1 MAKED
6 HQRRGRLLISDCQLP
21 IGEGKANPPSLKVCR
36 GSFEKLVIGNW
47 QLTMPKGEIM
57 AEKKEF
63 RVQAKQREGRGKND
77 ARRAR
82 REGMVPITVYGG
94 GAETIA
100 AVAPARDL
108 AAILRS
114 ESARNT
120 IFTIEVEGVGES
132 EVMFHD
138 RQIDPVKGRLIH
150 ADLTRLVKG
159 QKIEVT
165 VPLHL
170 VGEPIGVK
178 ERQGVLEQIIREID
192 VRCEP
197 RDIPDSLDV
206 DVSNLDVHDTLHVS
220 DIQVSEGVEILTDA
234 EIVIA
239 TVGIVKEEEAPAPV
253 I

>member
-1 MAKED
+1 
-6 HQRRGRLLISDCQLP
+6 
-21 IGEGKANPPSLKVCR
+21 
-36 GSFEKLVIGNW
+36 
-47 QLTMPKGEIM
+47 M
-57 AEKKEF
+57 AEKKDF
-63 RVQAKQREGRGKND
+63 RVLAKQREGRGKND

-94 GAETIA
+94 GAETVA

-114 ESARNT
+114 ESGRNT
-120 IFTIEVEGVGES
+120 IFTIEVEGLGAS

-170 VGEPIGVK
+170 VGEPFGVK
-178 ERQGVLEQIIREID
+178 EKQGVLEQIVREID
-192 VRCEP
+192 IRCEP

-206 DVSNLDVHDTLHVS
+206 DVSNLDVHDVLHVS
-220 DIQVSEGVEILTDA
+220 DIKVGEGIEILTDA
-234 EIVIA
+234 ELVIE
-239 TVGIVKEEEAPAPV
+239 TIGIVKEEVAPAPATEGEEPAEPEL
-253 I
+253 IGKGKKEEEGEES